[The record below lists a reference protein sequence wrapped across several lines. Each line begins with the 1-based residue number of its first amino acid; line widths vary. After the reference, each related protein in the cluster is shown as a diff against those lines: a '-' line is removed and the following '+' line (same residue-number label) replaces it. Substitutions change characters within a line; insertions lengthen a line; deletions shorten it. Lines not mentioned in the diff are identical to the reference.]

1 VESGIFIIPVPY
13 PIQKPATTQ
22 SSPTSKSVIE
32 AIRAMQM
39 RRNHFNIANS
49 QRWGVMLS
57 TTTPEIRYI
66 TRFVHEQPMKVAHY
80 WVRLTRNG
88 RRQLLD
94 IVTDGAFVEVAIA
107 GGIGLVDAGR
117 LEPSRSL

>member
-1 VESGIFIIPVPY
+1 
-13 PIQKPATTQ
+13 
-22 SSPTSKSVIE
+22 
-32 AIRAMQM
+32 
-39 RRNHFNIANS
+39 
-49 QRWGVMLS
+49 MLS

-94 IVTDGAFVEVAIA
+94 IVTDGAFVEVAIVLA
-107 GGIGLVDAGR
+107 EYRASGWV
-117 LEPSRSL
+117 LEGWSQVGEPF